1 MSKGLT
7 SAQRALFWR
16 MFSRACMVQ
25 DMSSGSDREAY
36 RKRLM
41 AEECGVEHM
50 ADLNRTSDFDA
61 LLLRLLLDAE
71 DYEQAAHYQIAGER
85 RLAYLV
91 EVCAAQVL
99 LLKGGSETAA
109 VEYILG
115 IVRQAGYTATESDG
129 AYWLD
134 VSAPDL
140 ARVFQMLDTHRRR
153 LLVAA
158 GWQGSMSFSPDMSYQ
173 VDEHGRVE
181 TARRRDIQPVLRVA

>member
-1 MSKGLT
+1 MSAGLT
-7 SAQRALFWR
+7 PAQRALFWG

-25 DMSSGSDREAY
+25 AISGSDREAY

-50 ADLNRTSDFDA
+50 GSLNRTSDLDKIM
-61 LLLRLLLDAE
+61 LRLALDAE
-71 DYEQAAHYQIAGER
+71 DYESAAHYQIACER

-91 EVCAAQVL
+91 EACATQVMQ
-99 LLKGGSETAA
+99 LKSGSETAA

-115 IVRQAGYTATESDG
+115 IVRQAGYTTLARDG

-134 VSAPDL
+134 ISGPDL
-140 ARVFQMLDTHRRR
+140 ARLFAMLDTHRRR
-153 LLVAA
+153 LLSAA
-158 GWQGSMSFSPDMSYQ
+158 GWQGPMSFAPDMSYQ